1 MVTED
6 LTDLSDFTDL
16 SAVASDIGVTALRIG
31 LIVVGT
37 FVAVRLLRRWLP
49 RSVDRL
55 IEQRER
61 DESNFDEI
69 RGSEANYLQ
78 REQQRERARQ
88 RARTLATVMVSLF
101 TGVLWF
107 VGFLLVLG
115 EVDIDLAPLL
125 AGAGVAGIAIGF
137 GAQTLIR
144 DLLAGFF
151 IVLEDQYAV
160 GDIVDLE
167 HAVGEVERI
176 NLRFTRLRD
185 YQGKVWFI
193 PNGEVRRVG
202 NLSKLWS
209 KAVLDVGI
217 AYEDDIERAQA
228 AMVAAA
234 NDVREANMEHATI
247 IDEPEVLGVE
257 QLGANSV
264 VLRMSV
270 RTEPGEQWS
279 VARALRARIKARFD
293 AEGIEIPFA
302 QSVVRFRAEG
312 QPATPLEPTV
322 SDGHGED
329 GGSAGEGE

>member
-6 LTDLSDFTDL
+6 LTDF
-16 SAVASDIGVTALRIG
+16 SAIASSVGVAALRIG
-31 LIVVGT
+31 LIIVGT
-37 FVAVRLLRRWLP
+37 FVVIRLLRRWVP
-49 RSVDRL
+49 RSVDRF
-55 IEQRER
+55 IEQREQ
-61 DESNFDEI
+61 DEANLDQI
-69 RGSEANYLQ
+69 RGSEVNHLQ
-78 REQQRERARQ
+78 RELQRERARQ
-88 RARTLATVMVSLF
+88 RARTLASVVVSVLA
-101 TGVLWF
+101 GVLWF
-107 VGFLLVLG
+107 VGFLLILG
-115 EVDIDLAPLL
+115 EVEIELAPLL

-151 IVLEDQYAV
+151 IILEDQYAV

-167 HAVGEVERI
+167 HAVGSVERVT
-176 NLRFTRLRD
+176 LRFTRLRD
-185 YQGKVWFI
+185 YEGKVWFI

-217 AYEDDIERAQA
+217 AYEDDIERATA

-234 NDVREANMEHATI
+234 NDVREANLPHATI

-264 VLRMSV
+264 VLRMVVS
-270 RTEPGEQWS
+270 TEPGEQFA
-279 VARALRARIKARFD
+279 VARAVRARVKARFD
-293 AEGIEIPFA
+293 SEGIEIPFT

-312 QPATPLEPTV
+312 EPPTPLEP
-322 SDGHGED
+322 
-329 GGSAGEGE
+329 GGSSKSSDD

>member
-6 LTDLSDFTDL
+6 LTDF
-16 SAVASDIGVTALRIG
+16 SALASGVGIAALRIG
-31 LIVVGT
+31 LIIVGT
-37 FVAVRLLRRWLP
+37 FVVIRLLRRWVP
-49 RSVDRL
+49 RSVDRF
-55 IEQRER
+55 IEQREQ
-61 DESNFDEI
+61 DEANLDQI
-69 RGSEANYLQ
+69 RGSEVNHLQ
-78 REQQRERARQ
+78 RELQRERARQ
-88 RARTLATVMVSLF
+88 RARTLASVVVSVLA
-101 TGVLWF
+101 GVLWF
-107 VGFLLVLG
+107 VGFLLILG
-115 EVDIDLAPLL
+115 EVEIELAPLL

-151 IVLEDQYAV
+151 IILEDQYAV

-167 HAVGEVERI
+167 HAVGSVERVT
-176 NLRFTRLRD
+176 LRFTRLRD
-185 YQGKVWFI
+185 YEGKVWFI

-217 AYEDDIERAQA
+217 AYEDDIERATA

-234 NDVREANMEHATI
+234 NDVREANLPHATI

-264 VLRMSV
+264 VLRMVVS
-270 RTEPGEQWS
+270 TEPGEQFA
-279 VARALRARIKARFD
+279 VARAVRARVKARFD
-293 AEGIEIPFA
+293 SEGIEIPFT

-312 QPATPLEPTV
+312 EPPTPLEP
-322 SDGHGED
+322 
-329 GGSAGEGE
+329 GGSSKSSDD

>member
-6 LTDLSDFTDL
+6 LTDFSVIA
-16 SAVASDIGVTALRIG
+16 SSVGVAALRIG
-31 LIVVGT
+31 LIIVGT
-37 FVAVRLLRRWLP
+37 FVVIRLLRRWVP
-49 RSVDRL
+49 RSVDRF
-55 IEQRER
+55 IEQREQ
-61 DESNFDEI
+61 DEANLDQI
-69 RGSEANYLQ
+69 RGSEVNHLQ
-78 REQQRERARQ
+78 RELQRERARQ
-88 RARTLATVMVSLF
+88 RARTLASVVVSVLA
-101 TGVLWF
+101 GVLWF
-107 VGFLLVLG
+107 VGFLLILG
-115 EVDIDLAPLL
+115 EVEIELAPLL

-151 IVLEDQYAV
+151 IILEDQYAV

-167 HAVGEVERI
+167 HAVGSVERVT
-176 NLRFTRLRD
+176 LRFTRLRD
-185 YQGKVWFI
+185 YEGKVWFI

-217 AYEDDIERAQA
+217 AYEDDIERATA

-234 NDVREANMEHATI
+234 NDVREANLPHATI

-264 VLRMSV
+264 VLRMVVS
-270 RTEPGEQWS
+270 TEPGEQFA
-279 VARALRARIKARFD
+279 VARAVRARVKARFD
-293 AEGIEIPFA
+293 SEGIEIPFT

-312 QPATPLEPTV
+312 EPPTPLEP
-322 SDGHGED
+322 
-329 GGSAGEGE
+329 GGSSKSSDD

>member
-1 MVTED
+1 MVTEEI
-6 LTDLSDFTDL
+6 TDL
-16 SAVASDIGVTALRIG
+16 SAVASDVGIAALRIG
-31 LIVVGT
+31 LIVVAT
-37 FVAVRLLRRWLP
+37 FIVVRILRRWVP
-49 RSVDRL
+49 RSVDRI
-55 IEQRER
+55 IEERER
-61 DESNFDEI
+61 DEANLDRV
-69 RGSEANYLQ
+69 RGSETNYLQ
-78 REQQRERARQ
+78 REQKRERARQ
-88 RARTLATVMVSLF
+88 RARTLATVVVSLI

-115 EVDIDLAPLL
+115 EIDVDLAPLL

-167 HAVGEVERI
+167 HAIGEVERI

-185 YQGKVWFI
+185 FEGVVWFI

-217 AYEDDIERAQA
+217 AYEDDIERAQT
-228 AMVAAA
+228 AMIAAA
-234 NDVREANMEHATI
+234 NDVREMNLEHATI
-247 IDEPEVLGVE
+247 IDEPQVLGVE

-264 VLRMSV
+264 VLRMV
-270 RTEPGEQWS
+270 LRTEPGEQWS
-279 VARALRARIKARFD
+279 VSRAVRARIKTHFD

-302 QSVVRFRAEG
+302 QSVVRFRSEG
-312 QPATPLEPTV
+312 QTGTPIGSGGDQENGDDGETAPPADSH
-322 SDGHGED
+322 SDN
-329 GGSAGEGE
+329 